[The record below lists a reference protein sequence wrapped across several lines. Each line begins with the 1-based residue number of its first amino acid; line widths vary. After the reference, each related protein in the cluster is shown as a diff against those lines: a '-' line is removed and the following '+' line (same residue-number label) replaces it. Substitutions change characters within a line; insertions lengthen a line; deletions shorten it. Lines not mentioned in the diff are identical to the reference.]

1 MPLPRCFLDVT
12 ADDKPLGRIVVE
24 LRSDVVP
31 KTCDNFRVLCTG
43 ERGADLCYAGS
54 PFHRII
60 QGFMVQGGDITKGDG
75 TGGRSIYGARFAD
88 EGFALRHDRAGV
100 LSMANAGPDTNG
112 SQFFITTAPAPH
124 LDGKHVVFGS
134 VVQGMD
140 VVRLIEGQLV
150 DPKSRPFTK
159 IVVQRCGELVFVPG
173 PKAEPG
179 ESESGS
185 ESGSSRSGSSSSGSR
200 SSGSS
205 RSSSSRSSGSSMS
218 AHEKEDAPN
227 TEKAPDGEDAGS
239 ESMEKAPEE
248 GPQASAVE
256 EEQEAKEETATD
268 KAILSM

>member
-24 LRSDVVP
+24 LRPDVVP
-31 KTCDNFRVLCTG
+31 KTCENFRVLCTG
-43 ERGADLCYAGS
+43 ERGTDLCYAGS

-134 VVQGMD
+134 VVQGME
-140 VVRLIEGQLV
+140 VVRAVEGQLV
-150 DPKSRPFTK
+150 DAKSRPFARV
-159 IVVQRCGELVFVPG
+159 VVQRCGELAFVPSTK
-173 PKAEPG
+173 PEHS

-185 ESGSSRSGSSSSGSR
+185 ESGSSSSSSSGS

-205 RSSSSRSSGSSMS
+205 DSSDSGSMS
-218 AHEKEDAPN
+218 GNEKEGAEGEEAPP
-227 TEKAPDGEDAGS
+227 TAAAAEAA
-239 ESMEKAPEE
+239 APE
-248 GPQASAVE
+248 A
-256 EEQEAKEETATD
+256 AKEESATD
-268 KAILSM
+268 KAVQSM